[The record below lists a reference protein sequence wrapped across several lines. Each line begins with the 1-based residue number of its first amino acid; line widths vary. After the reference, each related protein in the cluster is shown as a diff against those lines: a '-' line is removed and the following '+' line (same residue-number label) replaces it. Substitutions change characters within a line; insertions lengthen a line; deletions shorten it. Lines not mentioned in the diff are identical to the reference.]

1 MNVILLE
8 PITNLGG
15 LGEEVT
21 VKPGFAR
28 NYLLREGKAVRA
40 TEANR
45 ERFEER
51 RAELERA
58 ASERQSEAEARGR
71 LLLDIADLTIVVR
84 ASEEGRLYGSVGTQE
99 IASALSER
107 GVEVHKSEVRMPEG
121 VIRQIGEYEV
131 AVQLHS
137 GVSVDVGVA
146 VAQE

>member
-28 NYLLREGKAVRA
+28 NYLLRAGKAVRA
-40 TEANR
+40 TEDNR
-45 ERFEER
+45 QRFEER

-58 ASERQSEAEARGR
+58 ALERQGEAEARAGR
-71 LLLDIADLTIVVR
+71 LREITDLTILVR

-99 IASALSER
+99 IASGLTER

-121 VIRQIGEYEV
+121 VIREVGEYEV

-137 GVSVDVGVA
+137 GVSVDIPLAVVA
-146 VAQE
+146 E

>member
-58 ASERQSEAEARGR
+58 AGERQSEAEARGR

-99 IASALSER
+99 IASALSGR

-146 VAQE
+146 VVQE